1 MKDRWKRP
9 EIRSA
14 FSLLC
19 WEASFALAY
28 ETWVGASYLSGLAGE
43 LAVPVVWVTL
53 ITALPWIGSAG
64 QLFGVRYLVR
74 VKSVKRY
81 VLGVAM
87 AGRSLW
93 LVPLALAAFWG
104 YRSTASGEAFPT
116 QAWFGATA
124 LIACLA
130 TLLSSSGAVGWMA
143 WIRDLIPGSIH
154 GRFLGTRQRYVM
166 LGLIAANLLG
176 AAWVGWKPRGL
187 YVGYAAL
194 GLLAIVAGA
203 ISTALLSQVPA
214 PVNRGGPRAEVS
226 ATGFRAAWRELLS
239 GTQYGRIVLFGA
251 AFNGAIQLAGPYF
264 PYYYTR
270 DLAIPMSWV
279 AVWATLTNLGCLVAA
294 GTWGRLVDRRG
305 GAIPALW
312 LCCHLISVSPL
323 PYVVRSAEWVKWV
336 APAEFFVNGLAWS
349 GFQLAVTTLL
359 LRASPAGASAAHF
372 SIYAFL
378 AGLTGAA
385 GSLLGG
391 WLSVALAP
399 WGGFPA
405 LWVVASVVRL
415 ATTWIFL
422 SRVAQG
428 SPARLAAG

>member
-1 MKDRWKRP
+1 MKDRRKRP

-28 ETWVGASYLSGLAGE
+28 ETWIGGSYLSGLAGE
-43 LAVPVVWVTL
+43 LAIPVVWVTL

-87 AGRSLW
+87 VGRSLW
-93 LVPLALAAFWG
+93 LVPLGLAAYWG
-104 YRSTASGEAFPT
+104 YRTAASGEAFPT
-116 QAWFGATA
+116 HAWFGAMAVTA
-124 LIACLA
+124 CIA
-130 TLLSSSGAVGWMA
+130 TLLSSSGAVAWMA
-143 WIRDLIPGSIH
+143 WIRDLIPGSIQ
-154 GRFLGTRQRYVM
+154 GRFLGARQRYVM

-176 AAWVGWKPRGL
+176 AAWVGWKPQGL
-187 YVGYAAL
+187 YLGYAAL
-194 GLLAIVAGA
+194 GVLALVAGA
-203 ISTALLSQVPA
+203 VSTSLLSKVPA
-214 PVNRGGPRAEVS
+214 PENRGRARAEVS
-226 ATGFRAAWRELLS
+226 ATGFRAAWRELLT
-239 GTQYGRIVLFGA
+239 GTLFGRIVIFGA

-270 DLAIPMSWV
+270 DLAIPMSWI
-279 AVWATLTNLGCLVAA
+279 AVWATLTNLGCLLAA
-294 GTWGRLVDRRG
+294 GFWGSRVDRKG
-305 GAIPALW
+305 GALPVLW
-312 LCCHLISVSPL
+312 ICCLLISVSPL
-323 PYVVRSAEWVKWV
+323 PYVVRSVEWVKGV
-336 APAEFFVNGLAWS
+336 APVEFFVNGMAWS

-372 SIYAFL
+372 SIYAFVS
-378 AGLTGAA
+378 GLSGAA
-385 GSLLGG
+385 GALLGG
-391 WLSVALAP
+391 GLSVWLAP

-405 LWVVASVVRL
+405 LWVVASVARL

-422 SRVAQG
+422 TGVSRALRG
-428 SPARLAAG
+428 R